1 MKRIDE
7 KLIDIDLVVDI
18 KSKSDFRPENHDL

>member
-18 KSKSDFRPENHDL
+18 ESKSDFRSENHDL